1 MKRFTTTFAVVA
13 ILATAAFTGNAHA
26 QVSASSYSTGGTAIS
41 SAYGRGNTRL
51 NSSAVASGG
60 GYARSTMTG
69 RGVNGGFASGNS
81 RAVSHGG
88 VAISNGNSSAN
99 GWGARSHSNS
109 YARTVGGFARS
120 NSNAVANGNWADA
133 RSNAVTRTWGT
144 YGSSSSEAIDN
155 RRSSNPGY
163 PVYPTNTPSYTG
175 GNYSS
180 GTTASVYQN
189 STPRATVFRSRSV
202 RRGW

>member
-1 MKRFTTTFAVVA
+1 MKRFATTFAAVA
-13 ILATAAFTGNAHA
+13 ALTIAIISADDANA

-51 NSSAVASGG
+51 NSTAVATRG

-69 RGVNGGFASGNS
+69 SGLNDGYATGNS

-109 YARTVGGFARS
+109 YARTVGGYARS
-120 NSNAVANGNWADA
+120 NSNAVANGRWANA
-133 RSNAVTRTWGT
+133 RSNASTRTYYT
-144 YGSSSSEAIDN
+144 YGNSSAEAIDN
-155 RRSSNPGY
+155 RPNTYQTYGSTNAQPNSNPG
-163 PVYPTNTPSYTG
+163 
-175 GNYSS
+175 YSS
-180 GTTASVYQN
+180 GTTAAVYQN
-189 STPRATVFRSRSV
+189 STPRTFRFRSRTT